1 MDGSTR
7 YCRICLLEKPD
18 RAHHCSSCGRCVLKM
33 DHHCVWVGGCVGFC
47 NYKYFFL
54 FIMYIGITG
63 IIGSL
68 LMMRGIFETASSDDS
83 GESGADVAIMMNAMM
98 QLVFGITLLLFTLFH
113 LKMVLSNQ
121 TTIEIMEKKRNRIA
135 LHGSN
140 FNPFDLG
147 WRENFRQVFGVR
159 PWQWFLPTRKSCY
172 GDGITFPRRSRNG
185 EENL

>member
-83 GESGADVAIMMNAMM
+83 VLYSLHQKTSFLCNTLDAVIMREVL
-98 QLVFGITLLLFTLFH
+98 LVCQQRV
-113 LKMVLSNQ
+113 M
-121 TTIEIMEKKRNRIA
+121 
-135 LHGSN
+135 
-140 FNPFDLG
+140 
-147 WRENFRQVFGVR
+147 
-159 PWQWFLPTRKSCY
+159 
-172 GDGITFPRRSRNG
+172 
-185 EENL
+185 